1 MEHPAYLALEE
12 AVTVLADWSAQVSAG
27 ATGDIIAQKYFTKT
41 ALLRGTLS
49 AMLRFQ
55 STGKNN
61 AFAHATNSHPEE
73 NTISQYFD
81 YFGGENIKRFG
92 VTWNADTD
100 SALRIAPNIWVLNAM
115 REFEYKP
122 VGGNFVKTVAVLTF
136 LVTREGPGKSPQIS
150 SLISSPLLLSPPP
163 PLNET
168 VVGP

>member
-1 MEHPAYLALEE
+1 
-12 AVTVLADWSAQVSAG
+12 
-27 ATGDIIAQKYFTKT
+27 
-41 ALLRGTLS
+41 
-49 AMLRFQ
+49 MLRFQ

-122 VGGNFVKTVAVLTF
+122 LGGNFVKNSCSFDFPCHEGRSWEVTPNIVTYILT
-136 LVTREGPGKSPQIS
+136 
-150 SLISSPLLLSPPP
+150 PLALS
-163 PLNET
+163 T
-168 VVGP
+168 ATIK